1 MDSKKELI
9 EALGK
14 VVVKVRQSLTKA
26 YPVTMQLDT
35 STTDPNDY
43 IGTFNTSQASLGLAL
58 VQADVQDLS
67 GNRSLAF
74 NLFFILP
81 K

>member
-43 IGTFNTSQASLGLAL
+43 IGTFNTSQATLGFSM
-58 VQADVQDLS
+58 VQADVEDLS
-67 GNRSLAF
+67 GNKSTTF